1 MNLPYEAFIGLRYLR
16 AKRRNRT
23 ISFNT
28 LISIIGVTIGVAAL
42 IATLGIMT
50 GFKEDLQAKI
60 LGTNSHIIVTT
71 RTGEPIKDYATLT
84 DKVAAVPE
92 VVAATPFIFKQ
103 VLLTSESGSHGVVL
117 RGIDVR
123 REPTVTEIAKTLRA
137 GRLEE
142 LDQPPGAPPLLLP
155 GIIIGKEL
163 ALRLGVFMGD
173 RLNVVSPVGPLSAL
187 GMLPKVRSYRVVG
200 VFESGMYEYDSSLVY
215 VSIKQAQEFFNMGD
229 AVTGIEVK
237 VADIFAA
244 DRIAQAIEHAIGF
257 PYWARDWMKLNKNLF
272 SALKLE
278 KFMMFILLVLVVI
291 VASFNIVSTLT
302 MIVVEKHREIA
313 ILKAMGATGQAVMRI
328 FILHGL
334 VIGIVGT
341 VIGIPLGY
349 SFCWAIQTFYTL
361 PGDVYYL
368 SRIPVN
374 IKIVHVLKGVTL
386 EIKRG
391 ELVAIVGASGVGKT
405 TLLHILGTLDR
416 PTSGTVRFDGN
427 DLSALDDQALAE
439 FRNRKVGFVFQF
451 HHLLPEFTALENV
464 MLPALI
470 RRHDQAKARA
480 AAEAVLKEVG
490 LEHRLAHRI
499 GELSGGEQQ
508 RVAVAR
514 ALVLRPDLVL
524 ADEPTGNLDT
534 HTGEEVFKLM
544 RDLNRAKGITFV
556 IVTHNEALSRQADRI
571 IRMVDGKIA

>member
-103 VLLTSESGSHGVVL
+103 VLLESESGSPGVVR
-117 RGIDVR
+117 RGIDR
-123 REPTVTEIAKTLRA
+123 RRVPTVTEIAKPLRA
-137 GRLEE
+137 GSLAD

-244 DRIAQAIEHAIGF
+244 DRLAQAIEHTIGSH
-257 PYWARDWMKLNKNLF
+257 YWARDRMKLNKNLF

-313 ILKAMGATGQAVMRI
+313 ILKAMGATGQAVTRI
-328 FILHGL
+328 FMLNGL

-374 IKIVHVLKGVTL
+374 IKIVDVVT
-386 EIKRG
+386 
-391 ELVAIVGASGVGKT
+391 VAVSAITITFLA
-405 TLLHILGTLDR
+405 TLHPCRQAARLD
-416 PTSGTVRFDGN
+416 P
-427 DLSALDDQALAE
+427 
-439 FRNRKVGFVFQF
+439 
-451 HHLLPEFTALENV
+451 
-464 MLPALI
+464 
-470 RRHDQAKARA
+470 
-480 AAEAVLKEVG
+480 AEA
-490 LEHRLAHRI
+490 
-499 GELSGGEQQ
+499 
-508 RVAVAR
+508 
-514 ALVLRPDLVL
+514 LRY
-524 ADEPTGNLDT
+524 E
-534 HTGEEVFKLM
+534 
-544 RDLNRAKGITFV
+544 
-556 IVTHNEALSRQADRI
+556 
-571 IRMVDGKIA
+571 

>member
-1 MNLPYEAFIGLRYLR
+1 MQLPYEVFVGLRYLR

-28 LISIIGVTIGVAAL
+28 LISISGVTIGVAAL

-71 RTGEPIKDYATLT
+71 KTGEAIKEYDALT
-84 DKVAAVPE
+84 AKITAVPE

-117 RGIDVR
+117 RGINVR
-123 REPTVTEIAKTLRA
+123 REATVTEIAKNLKA
-137 GRLEE
+137 GSLDELERIG
-142 LDQPPGAPPLLLP
+142 PPTTPVPAPPDHAAGVPPLLP

-163 ALRLGVFMGD
+163 SLRLGAFLGD
-173 RLNVVSPVGPLSAL
+173 RLNVVSPVGPVTAL
-187 GMLPKVRSYRVVG
+187 GMIPKVRSFRVVG
-200 VFESGMYEYDSSLVY
+200 IFESGMFEYDSSLAY
-215 VSIKQAQEFFNMGD
+215 VSITQAQEFFNLGD
-229 AVTGIEVK
+229 EVTGIEVK
-237 VADIFAA
+237 VGDIFAA
-244 DRIAQAIEHAIGF
+244 DRIARQIEQAIGF
-257 PYWARDWMKLNKNLF
+257 PYWARDWMTLNKNLF

-278 KFMMFILLVLVVI
+278 KFMMFILLVLVVV

-328 FILHGL
+328 FMLNGL

-374 IKIVHVLKGVTL
+374 IKIMDVLTVAVSAITIAFLATIHPCRQAARL
-386 EIKRG
+386 E
-391 ELVAIVGASGVGKT
+391 
-405 TLLHILGTLDR
+405 
-416 PTSGTVRFDGN
+416 P
-427 DLSALDDQALAE
+427 
-439 FRNRKVGFVFQF
+439 
-451 HHLLPEFTALENV
+451 
-464 MLPALI
+464 
-470 RRHDQAKARA
+470 
-480 AAEAVLKEVG
+480 AEA
-490 LEHRLAHRI
+490 
-499 GELSGGEQQ
+499 
-508 RVAVAR
+508 
-514 ALVLRPDLVL
+514 LRY
-524 ADEPTGNLDT
+524 E
-534 HTGEEVFKLM
+534 
-544 RDLNRAKGITFV
+544 
-556 IVTHNEALSRQADRI
+556 
-571 IRMVDGKIA
+571 

>member
-1 MNLPYEAFIGLRYLR
+1 VNLPYEAFIGLRYLR

-28 LISIIGVTIGVAAL
+28 LISMIGVTIGVAAL

-50 GFKEDLQAKI
+50 GFKEDLQSKI

-71 RTGEPIKDYATLT
+71 RTGETIKDYAALT

-123 REPTVTEIAKTLRA
+123 REPTVTEIAKNLRA

-142 LDQPPGAPPLLLP
+142 LEHARSPGSPSLLP
-155 GIIIGKEL
+155 GMIIGKEL

-173 RLNVVSPVGPLSAL
+173 RLNVVSPVGPLTAL
-187 GMLPKVRSYRVVG
+187 GMLPKVRGYRVAG

-215 VSIKQAQEFFNMGD
+215 VSIKQAQEFFNMGNT
-229 AVTGIEVK
+229 VTGIEVK

-244 DRIAQAIEHAIGF
+244 DRIAKAIEHTIGV

-313 ILKAMGATGQAVMRI
+313 ILKAMGATGQAVTRI
-328 FILHGL
+328 FMLNGL

-374 IKIVHVLKGVTL
+374 IKIVDVVT
-386 EIKRG
+386 
-391 ELVAIVGASGVGKT
+391 VAVSAITITFLAT
-405 TLLHILGTLDR
+405 IHPCRQAARLD
-416 PTSGTVRFDGN
+416 P
-427 DLSALDDQALAE
+427 
-439 FRNRKVGFVFQF
+439 
-451 HHLLPEFTALENV
+451 
-464 MLPALI
+464 
-470 RRHDQAKARA
+470 
-480 AAEAVLKEVG
+480 AEA
-490 LEHRLAHRI
+490 
-499 GELSGGEQQ
+499 
-508 RVAVAR
+508 
-514 ALVLRPDLVL
+514 
-524 ADEPTGNLDT
+524 
-534 HTGEEVFKLM
+534 
-544 RDLNRAKGITFV
+544 
-556 IVTHNEALSRQADRI
+556 
-571 IRMVDGKIA
+571 IRYE

>member
-1 MNLPYEAFIGLRYLR
+1 MSLPYEAFIGLRYLR

-71 RTGEPIKDYATLT
+71 RTGELIKDYATLT

-173 RLNVVSPVGPLSAL
+173 RLNVVSPVGPISAL
-187 GMLPKVRSYRVVG
+187 GLIPKVRSYRVVG

-229 AVTGIEVK
+229 TVTGIEVK

-244 DRIAQAIEHAIGF
+244 DRIAQAIEHTIGF

-313 ILKAMGATGQAVMRI
+313 ILKAMGATGQAVTRI
-328 FILHGL
+328 FMLNGL

-374 IKIVHVLKGVTL
+374 IKIVDVVT
-386 EIKRG
+386 
-391 ELVAIVGASGVGKT
+391 VAVSAITITFLA
-405 TLLHILGTLDR
+405 TLHPCRQAARLD
-416 PTSGTVRFDGN
+416 P
-427 DLSALDDQALAE
+427 
-439 FRNRKVGFVFQF
+439 
-451 HHLLPEFTALENV
+451 
-464 MLPALI
+464 
-470 RRHDQAKARA
+470 
-480 AAEAVLKEVG
+480 AEA
-490 LEHRLAHRI
+490 
-499 GELSGGEQQ
+499 
-508 RVAVAR
+508 
-514 ALVLRPDLVL
+514 LRY
-524 ADEPTGNLDT
+524 E
-534 HTGEEVFKLM
+534 
-544 RDLNRAKGITFV
+544 
-556 IVTHNEALSRQADRI
+556 
-571 IRMVDGKIA
+571 

>member
-1 MNLPYEAFIGLRYLR
+1 MSLPYEAFIGLRYLR

-71 RTGEPIKDYATLT
+71 RTGESIKDYATLT

-117 RGIDVR
+117 RGVDVR

-173 RLNVVSPVGPLSAL
+173 RLNVVSPVGPISAL
-187 GMLPKVRSYRVVG
+187 GLIPKVRSYRVVG

-229 AVTGIEVK
+229 TVTGIEVK

-244 DRIAQAIEHAIGF
+244 DRIAQAIEHTIGF
-257 PYWARDWMKLNKNLF
+257 HYWARDWMKLNKNLF

-313 ILKAMGATGQAVMRI
+313 ILKAMGATGQAVTRI
-328 FILHGL
+328 FMLNGL

-349 SFCWAIQTFYTL
+349 SFCWAIQTFYAL

-374 IKIVHVLKGVTL
+374 IKIVDVVT
-386 EIKRG
+386 
-391 ELVAIVGASGVGKT
+391 VAVSAITITFLA
-405 TLLHILGTLDR
+405 TLHPCRQAARLD
-416 PTSGTVRFDGN
+416 P
-427 DLSALDDQALAE
+427 
-439 FRNRKVGFVFQF
+439 
-451 HHLLPEFTALENV
+451 
-464 MLPALI
+464 
-470 RRHDQAKARA
+470 
-480 AAEAVLKEVG
+480 AEA
-490 LEHRLAHRI
+490 
-499 GELSGGEQQ
+499 
-508 RVAVAR
+508 
-514 ALVLRPDLVL
+514 LRY
-524 ADEPTGNLDT
+524 E
-534 HTGEEVFKLM
+534 
-544 RDLNRAKGITFV
+544 
-556 IVTHNEALSRQADRI
+556 
-571 IRMVDGKIA
+571 